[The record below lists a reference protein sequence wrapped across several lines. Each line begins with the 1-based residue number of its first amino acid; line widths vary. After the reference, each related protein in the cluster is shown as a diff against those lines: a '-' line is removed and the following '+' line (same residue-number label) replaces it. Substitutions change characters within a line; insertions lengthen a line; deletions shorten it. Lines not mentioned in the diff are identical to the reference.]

1 MKTSEPIVE
10 YRFPTHDLA
19 SLATAAG
26 PFVSVYLTTEGAV
39 DNATHRSEVH
49 WKDVRRELHAQ
60 GAPEGVLAQI
70 DQLVPD
76 AHHMGDCLA
85 VVATGEGIRHV
96 EHGGPCPASDLGRW
110 APVPRLA
117 PIVEWRQAHIP
128 YLIVLADRT
137 GADLIAETRERGEV
151 AWTTKG
157 DDDVIRKVQPGGWSQ
172 RRYQQRAEDSW
183 EHNAEKVA
191 REAVAMASRAGAELL
206 FGAGDVR
213 ALGYLRDAL
222 PKEWRAVYREVAGSR
237 DSHVLEQVRAQVD
250 AQVSAEV
257 GRRTSAMVARLREEI
272 GQGDLGCE
280 GLEGTVAAL
289 AAGQVE
295 ALLISPGPG
304 LEHPV
309 RFGTDPLQ
317 LALDREGVE
326 ALGVADPQEA
336 PLLDVAVRAA
346 LGSDAS
352 IRLVPSE
359 ERLAEGIG
367 ALLRWATPAA

>member
-10 YRFPTHDLA
+10 YRFPTKDLA
-19 SLATAAG
+19 GVVTAPG
-26 PFVSVYLTTEGAV
+26 PFVTVYLTTEKAV
-39 DNATHRSEVH
+39 DRAPRRSEVH

-60 GAPEGVLAQI
+60 GAPGGVLARI
-70 DQLVPD
+70 DPLVPD

-85 VVATGEGIRHV
+85 VVATREGIRHV
-96 EHGGPCPASDLGRW
+96 EHGGPCPPSDVGRW

-117 PIVEWRQAHIP
+117 PIIEWRQSHIP
-128 YLIVLADRT
+128 HLIVLADRT
-137 GADLIAETRERGEV
+137 GADLIAVTRERGEV
-151 AWTTKG
+151 ARTTRG

-191 REAVAMASRAGAELL
+191 REAAALASRAGAELL

-213 ALGYLRDAL
+213 ALGYFREAL
-222 PKEWRAVYREVAGSR
+222 PKEWRAVYLEVAGAR
-237 DSHVLEQVRAQVD
+237 DSHLKEHVRAQVD

-257 GRRTSAMVARLREEI
+257 GRRTTAMVARLREEI

-304 LEHPV
+304 LEQPV
-309 RFGTDPLQ
+309 WFGTDPVH
-317 LALDREGVE
+317 LALDREGAE
-326 ALGVADPQEA
+326 ALGATDPQDG

-346 LGSDAS
+346 LGTDAS
-352 IRLVPSE
+352 IRLVPPE
-359 ERLAEGIG
+359 EQLAEGIG